1 MGIIKEIIK
10 YICPKNCY
18 KKTIQSK
25 VIFNN
30 ILVIFENH
38 YSTNGHGLHSFI
50 DSEQS
55 QYVYS

>member
-1 MGIIKEIIK
+1 MVIVKEIIK
-10 YICPKNCY
+10 YIYLRNCY

-30 ILVIFENH
+30 ILVIFVNQ

-50 DSEQS
+50 DSE
-55 QYVYS
+55 